1 MLNGAL
7 ATLDPHTVLMPP
19 QRAKEFSESIS
30 GQFYGVGAYLNQ
42 DVGDVR
48 IERVMKG
55 MPAEKAGLQDGDTI
69 IAVDGE
75 PTVGLTLSQVV
86 ARIRGP
92 LNTTVTLRVE
102 RDGSDEPLDIPT
114 ARGVIAPPTLI
125 SWQKDQIGYVR
136 LDQFN
141 RYSNQQ
147 IDEAISQLQQD
158 APLRGFV
165 LDLRFNGGG
174 LLPQAHMIADMF
186 LSHSKEVV
194 RTVSMIRAPQILQS
208 GRRLVLPEVPIIVL
222 VGPSSAS
229 ASEIL
234 SGALQQNDRAVV
246 AGTTTYGKGSVQ
258 TMRPLLDD
266 SIFKFTIQEYQLKDG
281 LSIQS
286 QGVDPDLALLRRTID
301 EEGQVDLFPYSPS
314 SEADL
319 DFALH
324 SHNVKEKEAPSLRL
338 PWLAEYQDEEAIRR
352 TRMSARDF
360 NPDQEAMLV
369 IDLLHTAMQQEDAA
383 ARLKGA
389 WEADAMRAAT
399 IDLLTAAVAK
409 RAQVESA
416 VLGDALSE
424 MDEPI
429 AWGKAGPEAKDV
441 IAVEYLGPH
450 TLVPGEETALRF
462 NVSNSGGAAIGQLY
476 GIVRADEGSPFWE
489 SELIIGSVAAQ
500 GEREVAIPFTIPPRL
515 YGGSER
521 FVLEVHQD
529 GMKDIMLEL
538 PVKVDVAV
546 SKRPHFSVSWTV
558 LNENKVEDQI
568 VLDQPRLL
576 RVELRNDGPG
586 ASLPLNVSI
595 FKDDDP
601 YVSLEQGSYEVEAV
615 PAGENKPY

>member
-1 MLNGAL
+1 MFPKLGFDINRSRELAYVMLNGAL

-55 MPAEKAGLQDGDTI
+55 MPAEKAGLEDGDTI

-92 LNTTVTLRVE
+92 LEHHVTLRVE

-222 VGPSSAS
+222 WGHPAPQLLKFYPVLCNK
-229 ASEIL
+229 ITVRWWL
-234 SGALQQNDRAVV
+234 VL
-246 AGTTTYGKGSVQ
+246 
-258 TMRPLLDD
+258 PL
-266 SIFKFTIQEYQLKDG
+266 T
-281 LSIQS
+281 
-286 QGVDPDLALLRRTID
+286 
-301 EEGQVDLFPYSPS
+301 
-314 SEADL
+314 
-319 DFALH
+319 
-324 SHNVKEKEAPSLRL
+324 
-338 PWLAEYQDEEAIRR
+338 
-352 TRMSARDF
+352 
-360 NPDQEAMLV
+360 
-369 IDLLHTAMQQEDAA
+369 
-383 ARLKGA
+383 ARLGA
-389 WEADAMRAAT
+389 NHAA
-399 IDLLTAAVAK
+399 
-409 RAQVESA
+409 
-416 VLGDALSE
+416 
-424 MDEPI
+424 
-429 AWGKAGPEAKDV
+429 
-441 IAVEYLGPH
+441 
-450 TLVPGEETALRF
+450 
-462 NVSNSGGAAIGQLY
+462 
-476 GIVRADEGSPFWE
+476 SP
-489 SELIIGSVAAQ
+489 
-500 GEREVAIPFTIPPRL
+500 R
-515 YGGSER
+515 
-521 FVLEVHQD
+521 
-529 GMKDIMLEL
+529 
-538 PVKVDVAV
+538 
-546 SKRPHFSVSWTV
+546 
-558 LNENKVEDQI
+558 
-568 VLDQPRLL
+568 
-576 RVELRNDGPG
+576 
-586 ASLPLNVSI
+586 
-595 FKDDDP
+595 
-601 YVSLEQGSYEVEAV
+601 
-615 PAGENKPY
+615 